1 MCKIVFAAPSKNTR
15 FLAAAVMVGLGAGL
29 AVELLPAAGLAGE
42 DGPTITIQVENDFF
56 ARATNTD
63 RHYTN
68 GLRASWLSG
77 EIDVPK
83 WLARLADLP
92 ALILPEN
99 AGPTSR
105 HMGYAFGQSIFT
117 PDDTDSR
124 ELVRD
129 DRPYAAWLY
138 FGVSLH
144 ATREHEDGAG
154 RQDVMQLELG
164 VVGPAALGEQVQ
176 NYFHDVINV
185 DPSKG
190 WDNQLRNEPGVN
202 LTFERKLR
210 TEKLPLPETWGLE
223 SDVIPRFGATLGN
236 VFTHFGGGA
245 TIRLGM
251 NLRSDFGPPRI
262 GPSLSSSESFSNE
275 GRPGWYVFAGADAR
289 YVARNI
295 FLDGNSF
302 TDSHSVPK
310 EHLIADFQLG
320 VVATLRSV
328 RLSYTHVFRSPEFET
343 QSQFDQFG
351 AFTASWMF

>member
-1 MCKIVFAAPSKNTR
+1 MTRENTR
-15 FLAAAVMVGLGAGL
+15 FLAAAAVVALAAG
-29 AVELLPAAGLAGE
+29 LLPAAALAGE
-42 DGPTITIQVENDFF
+42 DGPTLTLQIENDFF

-63 RHYTN
+63 RHYSN
-68 GLRASWLSG
+68 GLRASWLSRK
-77 EIDVPK
+77 IDIPERV
-83 WLARLADLP
+83 ARFAELP
-92 ALILPEN
+92 PLILPAD
-99 AGPTSR
+99 AGPARR

-117 PDDTDSR
+117 PDDTGSR

-144 ATREHEDGAG
+144 TTRERGDGIA
-154 RQDVMQLELG
+154 RQDVLQIELG

-185 DPSKG
+185 DSSKG

-210 TEKLPLPETWGLE
+210 TGKLPLPETWGLE

-251 NLRSDFGPPRI
+251 SLRSDFGPPRI
-262 GPSLSSSESFSNE
+262 GPSLSSSESFSNG
-275 GRPGWYVFAGADAR
+275 GRPG
-289 YVARNI
+289 
-295 FLDGNSF
+295 S
-302 TDSHSVPK
+302 
-310 EHLIADFQLG
+310 
-320 VVATLRSV
+320 
-328 RLSYTHVFRSPEFET
+328 
-343 QSQFDQFG
+343 
-351 AFTASWMF
+351 TAVDNL